1 MSYVIDILKWII
13 IFVKILIDVLMK
25 AKTKLTNV
33 IWALVFAISFPISVF
48 YLSKYNVQTP
58 LALLIIVVNAIL
70 FVVFTAKQLQSIKSL
85 DEVQIRIQLEA
96 VSIAFILSLLV
107 IMTFGMLGLV
117 KALKF
122 EEIDSLYIFAMLFL
136 FYILGLIISTRRY
149 R

>member
-1 MSYVIDILKWII
+1 MSYIIDFLKII
-13 IFVKILIDVLMK
+13 VFFVKTLIDLLMK
-25 AKTKLTNV
+25 VKTKSTNV

-48 YLSKYNVQTP
+48 YLSKYNVQTS
-58 LALLIIVVNAIL
+58 LALLIIAVNAIL

-117 KALKF
+117 KALNF
-122 EEIDSLYIFAMLFL
+122 EKIDSLYIFAMLFL
-136 FYILGLIISTRRY
+136 FYFLGLIISTRKY

>member
-1 MSYVIDILKWII
+1 MSHIIVFLKCII

-25 AKTKLTNV
+25 VKTNLTNV
-33 IWALVFAISFPISVF
+33 IWALVFAISFPLSVF

-58 LALLIIVVNAIL
+58 LALLIIAVNAIL
-70 FVVFTAKQLQSIKSL
+70 FVVFTAKQLQSIKTL

-122 EEIDSLYIFAMLFL
+122 EKIDSLYIFAMLFL
-136 FYILGLIISTRRY
+136 FYILGVIISTCKY

>member
-1 MSYVIDILKWII
+1 MII
-13 IFVKILIDVLMK
+13 KVKS
-25 AKTKLTNV
+25 TNV
-33 IWALVFAISFPISVF
+33 IWALIFALCFPLSVF

-58 LALLIIVVNAIL
+58 FALLIISVNAIL

-107 IMTFGMLGLV
+107 VMTFGMFELV

-122 EEIDSLYIFAMLFL
+122 EKIDSLYIFAMLFL
-136 FYILGLIISTRRY
+136 FYLLGLIISTRKY

>member
-1 MSYVIDILKWII
+1 
-13 IFVKILIDVLMK
+13 MK
-25 AKTKLTNV
+25 VKTKSRNV
-33 IWALVFAISFPISVF
+33 IWALVFAISFPISVL
-48 YLSKYNVQTP
+48 YLSKYHVQTP
-58 LALLIIVVNAIL
+58 LALLIIAVNVIL
-70 FVVFTAKQLQSIKSL
+70 FVVFTAKELQSIKSL

-122 EEIDSLYIFAMLFL
+122 EKIDSLYIFAMLFL
-136 FYILGLIISTRRY
+136 FYILGLIISTRKY